1 MKMLDYALGLIET
14 RGLIGAIE
22 AADAATKAAEVKL
35 VGKEKIRGGF
45 VTIKVVGDVAAVK
58 AAVDAGAAAAARVGE
73 LISTHVIPRPIGELE
88 DLIYTK
94 EEMPPIPPFT
104 QMPSI
109 ESSTKMEKELK
120 PIRKRGRKPKSI
132 QPEAKPSADIEQAP
146 PSVEVSLENL
156 ENINDEKE
164 YLTKLESLSVHQ
176 LRRLARKV
184 EGLSIFGRQISIA
197 NKEKLISELMNAKFP
212 K

>member
-88 DLIYTK
+88 DLIYVK
-94 EEMPPIPPFT
+94 QEMPPIPPFSDEIKEPET
-104 QMPSI
+104 
-109 ESSTKMEKELK
+109 ESKVK
-120 PIRKRGRKPKSI
+120 RKRGRKPKTASI
-132 QPEAKPSADIEQAP
+132 EILAPSETSEPIQQSSEL
-146 PSVEVSLENL
+146 SFEELNKIGNET
-156 ENINDEKE
+156 E
-164 YLTKLESLSVHQ
+164 YLKALESLSVHQ
-176 LRRLARKV
+176 LRRYARKV
-184 EGLSIFGRQISIA
+184 EGLGIFGRQISMA
-197 NKEKLISELMNAKFP
+197 NKEKLITELMNVKFP

>member
-94 EEMPPIPPFT
+94 QEMPPIPPFS
-104 QMPSI
+104 QG
-109 ESSTKMEKELK
+109 ESVVQTSK
-120 PIRKRGRKPKSI
+120 PAEEVKPVRKRGRKPKSI
-132 QPEAKPSADIEQAP
+132 TTEVAPQVEITQQAP
-146 PSVEVSLENL
+146 AEISFEDLEKITD
-156 ENINDEKE
+156 ENE
-164 YLTKLESLSVHQ
+164 YLKALESMSVHQ
-176 LRRLARKV
+176 LRRYARKV